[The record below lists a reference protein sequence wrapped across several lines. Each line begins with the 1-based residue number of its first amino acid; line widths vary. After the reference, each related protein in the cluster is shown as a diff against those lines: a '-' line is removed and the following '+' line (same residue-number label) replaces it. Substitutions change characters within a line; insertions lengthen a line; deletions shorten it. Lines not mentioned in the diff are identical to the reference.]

1 MKPHEIFENHQ
12 GKLFNEY
19 NDNSLVEKAYETYRD
34 KTFLEANKGKYS
46 VFNITSYVFQIL
58 SSLFAATFMYLKV
71 CSPLIPSV
79 IPQDI
84 KMIAAGILTAF
95 FLIVI
100 EYTKRIFIMPFVESI
115 IKSKSIKNGHR
126 IKFEYLLVNLP
137 LLALS
142 VYTSATGAELFV
154 KEQTDNT
161 QEIKTVFVSQ
171 KDSINNLYTPQI
183 TQTQKSIQDLTDRL
197 SKRKWG
203 FTKEESQILQTT
215 QEQLKTLQAERE
227 KALSELKDTE
237 KETLTK
243 NDTDTGQT
251 AKFVLIGSLICELAG
266 IFCIAWCAFFFGKVF
281 VEAYHIAQ
289 IQKDTTRSKEPKKE
303 KETEAQEPQKKS
315 LPKPVNNAKK
325 TSATEEPTP
334 SFAVQNVG
342 TNGTTENETE
352 IRTENPTQPPTNF
365 PTIFRRLNGTKK
377 SAPS

>member
-34 KTFLEANKGKYS
+34 KTFLEANKGRYS
-46 VFNITSYVFQIL
+46 VFNITSYIFQML
-58 SSLFAATFMYLKV
+58 SCLFAATFMYLKV
-71 CSPLIPSV
+71 CSPLVPSFLGE
-79 IPQDI
+79 DI

-95 FLIVI
+95 FLMVI

-126 IKFEYLLVNLP
+126 IKFEYLLINIP

-142 VYTSATGAELFV
+142 VYTSAAGAELFV

-161 QEIKTVFVSQ
+161 QEIKSVFVSQ

-215 QEQLKTLQAERE
+215 QEQLKTLQAQRD
-227 KALSELKDTE
+227 KAVSELKETE
-237 KETLTK
+237 FQTLTK

-251 AKFVLIGSLICELAG
+251 AKFVLIGSLVCELAG

-289 IQKDTTRSKEPKKE
+289 FQKTTSQYIDSKEGAVKDEP
-303 KETEAQEPQKKS
+303 QEPQKKS
-315 LPKPVNNAKK
+315 RSSLVNDAKK
-325 TSATEEPTP
+325 TSVSDEKTP
-334 SFAVQNVG
+334 SFAAQNVG
-342 TNGTTENETE
+342 TSGITEKETAFQ
-352 IRTENPTQPPTNF
+352 TQSPTDF
-365 PTIFRRLNGTKK
+365 PTVFRRLNGTKK